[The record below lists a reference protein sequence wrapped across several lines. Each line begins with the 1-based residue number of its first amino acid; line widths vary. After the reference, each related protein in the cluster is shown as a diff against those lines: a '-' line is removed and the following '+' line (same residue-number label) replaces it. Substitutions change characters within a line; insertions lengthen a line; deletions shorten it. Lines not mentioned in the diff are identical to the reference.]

1 MMTSYKR
8 AETRRYEMEPMTYG
22 EMVATHLDEARR
34 QAAIERAASRAAAG
48 RTTDDGLVAGLR
60 IAAGRLLVSAGERV
74 AGCAEL
80 ARGEVKP
87 VVKVLG

>member
-1 MMTSYKR
+1 MMTSYTV

-22 EMVATHLDEARR
+22 EMIASHLDELRH
-34 QAAIERAASRAAAG
+34 QAAIERNARQLG
-48 RTTDDGLVAGLR
+48 RDGFIPRWRVAT
-60 IAAGRLLVSAGERV
+60 GRLLVSAGERV

>member
-1 MMTSYKR
+1 
-8 AETRRYEMEPMTYG
+8 MEPMTYG
-22 EMVATHLDEARR
+22 EMIASHLEEIRQ
-34 QAAIERAASRAAAG
+34 QAAIERAARRAAK
-48 RTTDDGLVAGLR
+48 DGSVASWR

>member
-1 MMTSYKR
+1 
-8 AETRRYEMEPMTYG
+8 MEPMSYG
-22 EMVATHLDEARR
+22 EMVASHLEEARR
-34 QAAIERAASRAAAG
+34 HAAIERAARRASRNGSVAAWRVAAG
-48 RTTDDGLVAGLR
+48 RF
-60 IAAGRLLVSAGERV
+60 LVSAGERV

>member
-1 MMTSYKR
+1 
-8 AETRRYEMEPMTYG
+8 MEPMTYG
-22 EMVATHLDEARR
+22 EMVASHLEEVRR
-34 QAAIERAASRAAAG
+34 QAAREREARRSAAASAAA
-48 RTTDDGLVAGLR
+48 DGFVTGLR

-80 ARGEVKP
+80 ARGEVEP